1 MVYQAPYVDATGLHY
16 SSFVDVKQYYIN
28 GAKSIFG
35 NDIYVDD
42 DSMDGQLIS
51 IFAKGQYDTMKS
63 IEYAFNNVTPQTAM
77 GVVLSRLL
85 LLSGLSRKKS
95 GYSTAYCKLTGNP
108 FTIIHSGV
116 VADVA
121 GNKWDLPTT
130 VNLGENGVVYV
141 TVTAQ
146 EKGDITALANT
157 ITQIVTPQYGWRTVT
172 NDYPAN
178 PSQPVETDAE
188 ARYRQRK
195 TVALP
200 SQGLVEGTQ
209 SAILNIDGVTDCIV
223 KENDTNINKTIENFT
238 LPPNSITCIVKGGS
252 EADIADAIFYHK
264 NQGCYTN
271 GDIEITHYDIYNNVN
286 YIRFYRPTD
295 VPIKISLTIRP
306 FAGYSSDITD
316 EIKANLVSYID
327 SLNISK
333 DVSVSVL
340 YSIINQSI
348 PDLKEPIFAVDSLQ
362 IARLSGSLSTNDIVI
377 NLNEEASITATNVT
391 ITLTGQS
398 T

>member
-1 MVYQAPYVDATGLHY
+1 MTYKAPYVDETGLHY
-16 SSFVDVKQYYIN
+16 SSFEEIKEFYVN

-35 NDIYVDD
+35 EDIYVDD

-51 IFAKGQYDTMKS
+51 IFAKGQYDTLKT
-63 IEYAFNNVTPQTAM
+63 IEYAYNNTTPQTAF

-85 LLSGLSRKKS
+85 LLSGISRKKA
-95 GYSTAYCKLTGNP
+95 GYSTVFVKLEGFP

-116 VADVA
+116 VSDIA

-141 TVTAQ
+141 TATAQ
-146 EKGDITALANT
+146 KQGNITALPNT
-157 ITQIVTPQYGWRTVT
+157 VTQIVTPCYGWKSVT
-172 NDYPAN
+172 NEYPAN
-178 PSQPVETDAE
+178 PASPVETDTQ

-195 TVALP
+195 AVALP

-209 SAILNIDGVTDCIV
+209 SAILNIEGVTDCIV
-223 KENDTNINKTIENFT
+223 KENDYNVPKIVEDFT

-252 EADIADAIFYHK
+252 EKDIADVIFYRK

-271 GDIEITHYDIYNNVN
+271 GDIEVTQYDMFNNVN
-286 YIRFYRPTD
+286 YIRFYRPTL
-295 VPIKISLTIRP
+295 VPIQISIKIRP
-306 FAGYSSDITD
+306 FQGYSSDITD
-316 EIKANLVSYID
+316 EITQNLVDYID

-348 PDLKEPIFAVDSLQ
+348 PDLKEPIFAVDELKIGKVGETTSTDD
-362 IARLSGSLSTNDIVI
+362 IAIK
-377 NLNEEASITATNVT
+377 LNEEALITAENISITLV
-391 ITLTGQS
+391 GE
-398 T
+398 